1 MDNTATKEL
10 PTPLTVRLNEG
21 DPDAKREEIRR
32 YFHETYDA
40 NETLF
45 ETLVDDDAYY
55 RRADPLRHPLIF
67 YYGHTATFFTNK
79 LVLGK
84 FLQQRINPKFESQ
97 FAIGVDEMS
106 WDDLNEAHYDW
117 PKVEEVAEYRIQVRA
132 AIDQLIDDTPLT
144 LPVDWNSLY
153 WVIMMGIEHERIHLE
168 TSSVLIRQLPT
179 DLLDEKHPA
188 WSICEELESTP
199 RKRAYICS
207 EAQSSRA
214 NPKMTASTVGI
225 TSMAT
230 THPMWQISTLP
241 NTLSLIG
248 SFSSS

>member
-10 PTPLTVRLNEG
+10 PTPLTVRLNQG
-21 DPDAKREEIRR
+21 DPNTKRQEIRR
-32 YFHETYDA
+32 YFNETFDA
-40 NETLF
+40 YETLF
-45 ETLVDDDAYY
+45 ETLLVHDAYY

-84 FLQQRINPKFESQ
+84 FLSQRINPKFESQ

-117 PKVEEVAEYRIQVRA
+117 PKVEEVTEYRNQVRA
-132 AIDQLIDDTPLT
+132 AIEQLIDDTPLT

-179 DLLDEKHPA
+179 DLLDQKHPA
-188 WSICEELESTP
+188 WSICEELESVPP
-199 RKRAYICS
+199 R
-207 EAQSSRA
+207 ERA
-214 NPKMTASTVGI
+214 NICTGRLSPAGQIPK
-225 TSMAT
+225 
-230 THPMWQISTLP
+230 
-241 NTLSLIG
+241 
-248 SFSSS
+248 